1 MISLKKSDRHDPE
14 TFVIEHQHFDS
25 LLTTLKQRGYRVVGP
40 TAQEGALVYDEL
52 TSADDLPSGCTDE
65 QAPGRYRLKKSDG
78 RALFGFTLGAQSW
91 KRFLHPPTVKLL
103 EGKRDGDTFEIKEE
117 KTAQVPYAFI
127 GVRPCELHA
136 IGILDRVFLNSN
148 YVDPTYAACRND
160 TFVVAVN
167 CTQAGGTCFCAS
179 MNTGPRATAGFDL
192 ALTEFVDPN
201 RHFFVVEVGSERGAE
216 ILRDLPHEQA
226 GESEKA
232 RVERGVAQ
240 TIAQMGRTMDTQN
253 IKELLYK
260 NYDHPRWNDVAD
272 RCLSCANCTM
282 VCPTCFCATVEDI
295 TDLAGDHSERWRKWD
310 SCFAMDFTYIHGGS
324 IRATTRSRYR
334 QWLVHKLGTWIDQFG
349 TTGCVGCGRCITWCP
364 VGIDI
369 TEEVKAIR
377 ETKRSPTT
385 SIEDTNNGDS

>member
-1 MISLKKSDRHDPE
+1 MEKSNRNDPE
-14 TFVIEHQHFDS
+14 MLIIKRQHFDS
-25 LLTTLKQRGYRVVGP
+25 LLATLKQRSYRVVGP
-40 TAQEGALVYDEL
+40 TVQEGALVYDEL
-52 TSADDLPSGCTDE
+52 TSADDLPAGYTDE
-65 QAPGRYRLKKSDG
+65 QAPGTYRLKKSGDK
-78 RALFGFTLGAQSW
+78 ALFGFTLGAQSW
-91 KRFLHPPTVKLL
+91 KRFLHPPTVRLL
-103 EGKRDGDTFEIKEE
+103 GGKRNGDTFEIREE
-117 KTAQVPYAFI
+117 KTAQPPYAFI
-127 GVRPCELHA
+127 GVRSCELHA
-136 IGILDRVFLNSN
+136 IGILDRVFLNGN
-148 YVDPTYAACRND
+148 YVDPTYAAHRKN

-226 GESEKA
+226 GEGEKA
-232 RVERGVAQ
+232 SVERGVAQ
-240 TIAQMGRTMDTQN
+240 TIAQMGRTLDTKD
-253 IKELLYK
+253 IKDLLYK
-260 NYDHPRWNDVAD
+260 NYEHPRWNDVAD

-282 VCPTCFCATVEDI
+282 VCPTCFCTTVEDI
-295 TDLAGDHSERWRKWD
+295 TDLTGDHSERWRKWD
-310 SCFAMDFTYIHGGS
+310 SCFTMDFTYIHGGS

-334 QWLVHKLGTWIDQFG
+334 QWLVHKLATWIDQFG

-377 ETKRSPTT
+377 ETRRSPTT
-385 SIEDTNNGDS
+385 SIEDTNNGNS